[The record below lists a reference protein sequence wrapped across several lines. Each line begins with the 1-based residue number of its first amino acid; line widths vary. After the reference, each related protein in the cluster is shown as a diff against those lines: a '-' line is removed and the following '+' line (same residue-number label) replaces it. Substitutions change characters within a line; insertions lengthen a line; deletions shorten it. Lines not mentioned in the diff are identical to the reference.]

1 MNKFKK
7 RLQNIGLSS
16 KKEMIILIILNIIII
31 SISIVVFSYIKKPI
45 IFAFLLLIDVG
56 MNFVYLNRYKNMES
70 NIEISLHDEFISLL
84 PFYKTYIS
92 NGFNVYKA
100 FQELIPFSSEQ
111 LKERIEKMVADI
123 DEDKSIKPYINFAKK
138 FKDNEIEQLLIC
150 IYQMVDDGNNEK
162 YVNQFEIIFSK
173 LRDEKYKSIIE
184 RKDKSLSS
192 MSVFPLIGSALQ
204 IVMITFGI
212 LSTIGDM
219 INGI

>member
-7 RLQNIGLSS
+7 RLQNIGLSY

-70 NIEISLHDEFISLL
+70 NMEISLHDEFISLL

-111 LKERIEKMVADI
+111 LKERIEKMITDI

>member
-7 RLQNIGLSS
+7 RLQNIGLSY

>member
-7 RLQNIGLSS
+7 RLQNIGLSY
-16 KKEMIILIILNIIII
+16 KKEMTILIILNIVMLSF
-31 SISIVVFSYIKKPI
+31 SIAAFLYIKNPI
-45 IFAFLLLIDVG
+45 IFAFLLLIDGG
-56 MNFVYLNRYKNMES
+56 MNFVYLSRYKNMEL
-70 NIEISLHDEFISLL
+70 NIESSLHDEFVSLL

-100 FQELIPFSSEQ
+100 FQELLPFSSEE
-111 LKERIEKMVADI
+111 LKERIEKMIEDI
-123 DEDKSIKPYINFAKK
+123 DEDKSIKPYINFAKR

-162 YVNQFEIIFSK
+162 YVNQFEIIFSR
-173 LRDEKYKSIIE
+173 LRDEKYKNIIE

-192 MSVFPLIGSALQ
+192 LSIFPLIGSALQ

-212 LSTIGDM
+212 LSTIGEM

>member
-7 RLQNIGLSS
+7 RLQNIGLSY
-16 KKEMIILIILNIIII
+16 KKEMTILIILNIVMLSF
-31 SISIVVFSYIKKPI
+31 SIAAFLYIKNPI
-45 IFAFLLLIDVG
+45 IFAFLLLIDGG
-56 MNFVYLNRYKNMES
+56 MNFVYLSRYKNMEL
-70 NIEISLHDEFISLL
+70 NIESSLHDEFVSLL

-100 FQELIPFSSEQ
+100 FQELLPFSSEE
-111 LKERIEKMVADI
+111 LKERIEKMIEDI
-123 DEDKSIKPYINFAKK
+123 DEDKSIKPYINFAKR

-173 LRDEKYKSIIE
+173 LRDEKYKNIIE

-192 MSVFPLIGSALQ
+192 LSIFPLIGSALQ

-212 LSTIGDM
+212 LSTIGEM

>member
-7 RLQNIGLSS
+7 RLQNIGLSY
-16 KKEMIILIILNIIII
+16 KKEMAILITLNIIIL
-31 SISIVVFSYIKKPI
+31 SISVVLFSYIKKPI

-56 MNFVYLNRYKNMES
+56 MNFVYLSRYKNMES
-70 NIEISLHDEFISLL
+70 NMEISLHDEFISLL

-111 LKERIEKMVADI
+111 LKERIEKMITDI

-173 LRDEKYKSIIE
+173 LRDEKYKNIIE

>member
-7 RLQNIGLSS
+7 RLQNIGLSY
-16 KKEMIILIILNIIII
+16 KKEMTILIILNIVMLSF
-31 SISIVVFSYIKKPI
+31 SIAAFLYIKNPI
-45 IFAFLLLIDVG
+45 IFAFLLLIDGG
-56 MNFVYLNRYKNMES
+56 MNFVYLSRYKNLEL
-70 NIEISLHDEFISLL
+70 NIENSLHDEFVSLL

-100 FQELIPFSSEQ
+100 FQELLPFSSEE
-111 LKERIEKMVADI
+111 LKERIEKMIEDI
-123 DEDKSIKPYINFAKK
+123 DEDKSIKPYINFAKR

-173 LRDEKYKSIIE
+173 LRDEKYKNIIE

-192 MSVFPLIGSALQ
+192 LSIFPLIGSALQ

-212 LSTIGDM
+212 LSTIGEM